1 MKALIVDDEQP
12 VRSAIR
18 LLADWRSYDIEE
30 VLEAGT
36 VGQAI
41 TCLRC
46 NDPQLVITDIRMPQ
60 HDGLELMQWLRHNR
74 PKTQVIVISAYNE
87 FEYAIQAMR
96 LGALDYLLK
105 PIQPAQ
111 LAAVLQKAS
120 DILRSRS
127 TDKPADELH
136 PDANERILLA
146 LCAENDAELSASSPV
161 AEYLFVP
168 AGLMI
173 LNLFAVSATSTPDIT
188 KKQVFSAL
196 RELLEKDGRGIAL
209 LGVNNQHLCYL
220 LLRGSAE
227 AQLQTAEQI
236 LSSMR
241 ELFGL
246 SVIHTLRCNALWDYS
261 EFSCVAGE
269 LITAAETLPLS
280 AAPTGTASDL
290 PLFPDS
296 LFDAAAQGSQADMQR
311 ILQAYVPLFLSTAVT
326 QNYLKLWWAEACD
339 SCSQYLRSHPN
350 LERAQPVFLP
360 TQTMLPL
367 LDKQLLLDQVIF
379 LSFLQTQLQGLFSQS
394 AVPMQDTVD
403 VCAQIRKDIQIHF
416 SEPISLATLAKKYYR
431 NPSYLSRAFKARYNV
446 SIVSFL
452 TEVRVEQAKILLKTT
467 DYRISKIAG
476 IVGYPDE
483 KYFCRVFKKTC
494 GLSPNDYRNL

>member
-18 LLADWRSYDIEE
+18 LLADWGSYDIDE
-30 VLEAGT
+30 VLEAET

-41 TCLRC
+41 TCLRR

-60 HDGLELMQWLRHNR
+60 HDGLELMQWLRYNR

-120 DILRSRS
+120 DNLRSRN
-127 TDKPADELH
+127 TDEPVDERH

-146 LCAENDAELSASSPV
+146 LCAENEAELSASSPA
-161 AEYLFVP
+161 AEYLFLP
-168 AGLMI
+168 AGMMI
-173 LNLFAVSATSTPDIT
+173 LNLFAVSIT
-188 KKQVFSAL
+188 NTLGIAKKQCFSVL
-196 RELLEKDGRGIAL
+196 RELLEKDSRGVVL
-209 LGVNNQHLCYL
+209 RGVNNQHLCYL

-227 AQLQTAEQI
+227 AQLQTAEHI
-236 LSSMR
+236 LSSLR

-246 SVIHTLRCNALWDYS
+246 SVIHILRCNAIWDYS

-269 LITAAETLPLS
+269 LIAAAEMLPIS
-280 AAPTGTASDL
+280 SGPAEPAFAMPSI
-290 PLFPDS
+290 PDS
-296 LFDAAAQGSQADMQR
+296 LFDAATQESQADVQR
-311 ILQAYVPLFLSTAVT
+311 ILQDYVPPLLSAVIT
-326 QNYLKLWWAEACD
+326 SSDLKLWWTGVCD
-339 SCSQYLRSHPN
+339 RCSQYFRSHPN
-350 LERAQPVFLP
+350 LERSQPVFLP

-367 LDKQLLLDQVIF
+367 LDKQLLLDQGIF
-379 LSFLQTQLQGLFSQS
+379 LSFLQTQFQGLFSSS

-416 SEPISLATLAKKYYR
+416 SEPISLATLAEKYYR
-431 NPSYLSRAFKARYNV
+431 NPSYLSRTFKARYNV